1 MNELIEDAQFSGV
14 DFTLKKMKKGDYEGC
29 SFMNCNFSNAD
40 ISNCMF
46 MDCEFVDCDLSSA
59 NIAHTTLKEVS
70 FSNCKMMGLHFQK
83 CSSLFFSALFTN
95 CVLDFSSFA
104 GRSLEP
110 LQFSN
115 CSLKGVD
122 FTEASMMKVIFDDC
136 NFDQAIFDGTVLKET
151 DLRTSFNFNIDPASN
166 VINKALFTKE
176 NVSGLL
182 KKYNI
187 VIE

>member
-1 MNELIEDAQFSGV
+1 MNELIEDAQYSGV
-14 DFTLKKMKKGDYEGC
+14 DFALKKMKKGDYEGC
-29 SFMNCNFSNAD
+29 SFTNCNFSNAD

-46 MDCEFVDCDLSSA
+46 MDCDFVDCDLSSA
-59 NIAHTTLKEVS
+59 NITNTTFKEVV

-83 CSSLFFSALFTN
+83 CSSLFFSATFTS
-95 CVLDFSSFA
+95 CVLDFSSFV

-110 LQFSN
+110 LQFSK
-115 CSLKGVD
+115 CSLKGVNFAD
-122 FTEASMMKVIFDDC
+122 ASMMKVIFDDC
-136 NFDQAIFDGTVLKET
+136 NFDQAIFEGTHLKET
-151 DLRTSFNFNIDPASN
+151 DLRTSFNFNIDPQTN
-166 VINKALFTKE
+166 VISKALFSKE